1 MLSDKAKGYLIGAL
15 AAASYGTNPLFAIPL
30 YEEGMNPDSV
40 LFFRYLLAIPVM
52 GIMLLVRRGREEF
65 AVGRTQLFQLAVMG
79 ILMAFSS
86 LSLFLSYTYMDA
98 GIASTLL
105 FVYPIMVALIMM
117 IGFHEKLSTVTALCI
132 LLALSGI
139 ALLYKNSDGT
149 TLSLFGTIMV
159 MVSSLT
165 YAIYIVGVNQTKLRD
180 MPTLKV
186 IFYVLLFGLS
196 VFAVKIMISDDFV
209 FPLSY
214 RSWLCL
220 LGIAILPTAVS
231 FICTTSAIQLIGPTP
246 TAILGALEPLTAV
259 AIGVTLFGEVVTPRI
274 ALGILLILIAVSVVV
289 GGENIDR
296 HLTHIRKLFPRK
308 LKKS

>member
-1 MLSDKAKGYLIGAL
+1 
-15 AAASYGTNPLFAIPL
+15 
-30 YEEGMNPDSV
+30 
-40 LFFRYLLAIPVM
+40 
-52 GIMLLVRRGREEF
+52 
-65 AVGRTQLFQLAVMG
+65 
-79 ILMAFSS
+79 
-86 LSLFLSYTYMDA
+86 MDA

-117 IGFHEKLSTVTALCI
+117 IGFHEKLSAVTALCI

-289 GGENIDR
+289 GGENSDR

>member
-1 MLSDKAKGYLIGAL
+1 
-15 AAASYGTNPLFAIPL
+15 
-30 YEEGMNPDSV
+30 
-40 LFFRYLLAIPVM
+40 
-52 GIMLLVRRGREEF
+52 
-65 AVGRTQLFQLAVMG
+65 
-79 ILMAFSS
+79 
-86 LSLFLSYTYMDA
+86 
-98 GIASTLL
+98 
-105 FVYPIMVALIMM
+105 
-117 IGFHEKLSTVTALCI
+117 
-132 LLALSGI
+132 
-139 ALLYKNSDGT
+139 
-149 TLSLFGTIMV
+149 
-159 MVSSLT
+159 
-165 YAIYIVGVNQTKLRD
+165 
-180 MPTLKV
+180 
-186 IFYVLLFGLS
+186 
-196 VFAVKIMISDDFV
+196 MISDDFV

>member
-117 IGFHEKLSTVTALCI
+117 IGFHEKLSAVTALCI

-296 HLTHIRKLFPRK
+296 HLTHISNLFPRK

>member
-117 IGFHEKLSTVTALCI
+117 IGFHEKLSAVTALCI

-289 GGENIDR
+289 GGENINR